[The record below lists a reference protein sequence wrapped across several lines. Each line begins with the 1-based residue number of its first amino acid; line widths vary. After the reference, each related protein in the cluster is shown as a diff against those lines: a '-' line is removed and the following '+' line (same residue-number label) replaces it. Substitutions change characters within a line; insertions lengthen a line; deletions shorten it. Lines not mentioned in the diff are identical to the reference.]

1 MFAAPLACNS
11 NFFPFHGGC
20 FSITKKYPITWNEAL
35 SQCNRVGGTLAKISR
50 EGLRFAFSKLLEK
63 QRPVLYNL
71 HIGLTSQD
79 NWVWIDGSPLNAS
92 FWMPGNPTGFNAVQ
106 ICAVLSA
113 GSSSFRNIDCGYAM
127 YPLCQKQFGKFLS

>member
-1 MFAAPLACNS
+1 M
-11 NFFPFHGGC
+11 
-20 FSITKKYPITWNEAL
+20 TWYDAL

-71 HIGLTSQD
+71 HIGLTSRD

-92 FWMPGNPTGFNAVQ
+92 FWMPGYPTGFSAIQN
-106 ICAVLSA
+106 CAVLSA
-113 GSSSFRNIDCGYAM
+113 GSSSFTNMACMHAM
-127 YPLCQKQFGKFLS
+127 YPLCQKQSGKLQ